1 MKERAKKGY
10 RKIPTILNQEVESLH
25 IKYTRLA
32 RVDVGIIVVVVV
44 MAEKSLSAEFREFL
58 TG

>member
-10 RKIPTILNQEVESLH
+10 RKMPTILHQEVESLH

-32 RVDVGIIVVVVV
+32 RVDVGIIVAVVV